1 MPLKKQIIHKQDNEV
16 KQPKL
21 DIYEL
26 YMNYVK
32 EYTDKLG
39 DRTAIFMQVGDFM
52 EMYYFNTES
61 DQRNRQV
68 CEHIADILNIRISKK
83 SKNDVYMAGF
93 PIHSVEKFYAKV
105 IENNFSIVVI
115 EQTEKDENNKIERY
129 VSHIV
134 SPGTDIIY
142 TDTPKQNWMV
152 CFYFT
157 GYESVISHNKGIQVG
172 ISLIDT
178 RTGESL
184 FTQYESNI
192 SNSYITYPLDEC
204 VRILQ
209 HYSPKEICIVNRTK
223 ADIPELYR
231 DNLLDT
237 LGLLYDNEVFI
248 HYNHT
253 LHESDFT
260 KMSIRDH
267 YFKTIFKQ
275 DVEWIQYQMNIV
287 DMVEASIS
295 LAYLLEFITFHN
307 SILSEQLEFPKKL
320 EDNSI
325 LCLANTAARQLNIIP
340 KEEKQY
346 SSFGRGKVID
356 SLISILNETK
366 TPMGKRA
373 QRHKLLNP
381 ITSATVLEKHY
392 DYVDYL
398 RDKDLFKRLQPYLLQ
413 CNIDISKIHRRLLI
427 QKMRNEDF
435 ISQSIF
441 YDTVI
446 DLLDSNKDVSFQNL
460 PSEMIIN
467 KFRDIVND
475 IHTNFYIDK
484 IPSVPVDILKD
495 QFIKKDILPELDEL
509 FIRFENNQKVIEK
522 VTDKFTL
529 LIDIQKQTNPIF
541 KRDYQDNYFSLTNAR
556 ANKFK
561 TNVDSRYKSNQ
572 SITIIIPQKPTT
584 HIPETTI
591 THEFIVNKFTI
602 EKSNS
607 KSERRVCHPQLTAI
621 FTESVELIESIQKL
635 HKEFLLEKYKEYS
648 QHITVFREI
657 ERFLIDLDISVCIAD
672 VSLRYGYCRPT
683 FNYIDIENN
692 VSSFDAKGIRHPI
705 IERIIDTKYVKNDVF
720 LNSEQ
725 MGIPLFGSNAVGKS
739 SFQKA
744 VGLSIVMAQA
754 GFYVPCDSFVI
765 SPYKKIFA
773 RIINDDNLFKGLSTF
788 QKEMTELH
796 AITSQVGPQTIVLG
810 DELCSGTE
818 KSSAVA
824 IFSASIDY
832 ILKRGGQFI
841 FATHFH
847 DILSHP
853 EITTNPTIH
862 PYHLS
867 VMYNNKIDRLVYDRK
882 LTPGSGS
889 KSYGIEV
896 CKKCRLPED
905 IVKMAMEIRGRE
917 EKKTMTSSTLK
928 QSHFNSKKILG
939 TACEVCK
946 TNPSEEV
953 HHIEFQCN
961 ADLHKLIGLSI
972 SVDDY
977 CNLVSLC
984 KQCHWD
990 VHHNENL
997 IINGW
1002 IMSDKGRD
1010 LDFIHKKDIEDIE
1023 DKEDKEDTLLQ
1034 QVIGPIIK
1042 PQSTSTRQKKK
1053 YSNDIVNQ
1061 VINMSKIHTVTNIK
1075 NLLKKENISIGIQT
1089 IRKMIV
1095 GEY

>member
-1 MPLKKQIIHKQDNEV
+1 MPVKGQTKKTKQ
-16 KQPKL
+16 

-26 YMNYVK
+26 YMSYVD
-32 EYTDKLG
+32 EYTNKLG
-39 DRTAIFMQVGDFM
+39 ERTAVFMQVGDFM
-52 EMYYFNTES
+52 EMYYFNTEE
-61 DQRNRQV
+61 DQRNRTV
-68 CEHIADILNIRISKK
+68 CEYLADVLNIRISRK
-83 SKNDVYMAGF
+83 SKNNVYMAGF

-115 EQTEKDENNKIERY
+115 EQTEKDENNKVDRF
-129 VSHIV
+129 VSHIA

-157 GYESVISHNKGIQVG
+157 GYESILSHNKCIQVG

-184 FTQYESNI
+184 FTQYESDI
-192 SNSYITYPLDEC
+192 SKSYITYPLDEC

-209 HYSPKEICIVNRTK
+209 NYSPKEVCIVNQTK

-237 LGLLYDNEVFI
+237 LGLLHDEEVFV

-260 KMSIRDH
+260 KMSIRDQ
-267 YFKTIFKQ
+267 YFKNIFNQ
-275 DVEWIQYQMNIV
+275 DVEWIQEQMNIV
-287 DMVEASIS
+287 NMTEASIS

-307 SILSEQLEFPKKL
+307 SILSEQLEFPKKM
-320 EDNSI
+320 EDNSV

-356 SLISILNETK
+356 SLLSILNETK

-373 QRHKLLNP
+373 LRHKLLNP
-381 ITSATVLEKHY
+381 ITNPQLLEKHY

-398 RDKDLFKRLQPYLLQ
+398 RDNERFKRLQQYLSR
-413 CNIDISKIHRRLLI
+413 CNVDISKIHRRLLI

-441 YDTVI
+441 YDTVLE
-446 DLLDSNKDVSFQNL
+446 LLDKNKDIEFKNL
-460 PSEMIIN
+460 PSESILN
-467 KFRDIVND
+467 TFREIVDD
-475 IHTNFYIDK
+475 IHSNFDIEK
-484 IPSVPVDILKD
+484 IPSVPIDVLHEQYIRKGILSD
-495 QFIKKDILPELDEL
+495 LDAL

-522 VTDKFTL
+522 ITDKFTSL
-529 LIDIQKQTNPIF
+529 LDIQKQTNPIF
-541 KRDYQDNYFSLTNAR
+541 KRDYEDTFFSLTNAR

-561 TNVDSRYKSNQ
+561 TNIDSRYKSNQ
-572 SITIIIPQKPTT
+572 SIKITIPQKPVQDSK
-584 HIPETTI
+584 ETSI
-591 THEFIVNKFTI
+591 TKEFMVSKFTI
-602 EKSNS
+602 EKSGS
-607 KSERRVCHPQLTAI
+607 KAERRVCHPQLTAI
-621 FTESVELIESIQKL
+621 FTETIELVSAIQKI
-635 HKEFLLEKYKEYS
+635 HKDFLNQKYQEYS

-683 FNYIDIENN
+683 FNYGDIEKKL
-692 VSSFDAKGIRHPI
+692 SSFNATGIRHPI
-705 IERIIDTKYVKNDVF
+705 IERIIDTEYIKNDVF
-720 LNSEQ
+720 LNQEQ

-754 GFYVPCDSFVI
+754 GFYVACDSFHI
-765 SPYKKIFA
+765 SPYKKMFA

-818 KSSAVA
+818 KTSAVA
-824 IFSASIDY
+824 IFTASMDF

-847 DILSHP
+847 DILSHN
-853 EITTNPTIH
+853 EIIHNNTIH

-867 VMYNNKIDRLVYDRK
+867 VMYDKEKDKLVYDRK

-896 CKKCRLPED
+896 CKKCRLPEE
-905 IVKMAMEIRGRE
+905 IVTLAMEIRGRE
-917 EKKTMTSSTLK
+917 EKKNMTSSALK

-939 TACEVCK
+939 TSCEVCK
-946 TNPSEEV
+946 EKPSEEV

-961 ADLHKLIGLSI
+961 ADLHNLIGNSLSK
-972 SVDDY
+972 DDY
-977 CNLVSLC
+977 SNLVSLC
-984 KQCHWD
+984 KQCHAD
-990 VHHNENL
+990 VHHAETL
-997 IINGW
+997 VIHGW
-1002 IMSDKGRD
+1002 IMTDCGRELNFTKSDIPTGHA
-1010 LDFIHKKDIEDIE
+1010 FN
-1023 DKEDKEDTLLQ
+1023 
-1034 QVIGPIIK
+1034 IK
-1042 PQSTSTRQKKK
+1042 STSTRNKKK
-1053 YSNDIVNQ
+1053 YSNDIVKKVKQ
-1061 VINMSKIHTVTNIK
+1061 MSQIHNVTNIK
-1075 NLLKKENISIGIQT
+1075 NLLKKENISIGPQT
-1089 IRKMIV
+1089 IRKMIN